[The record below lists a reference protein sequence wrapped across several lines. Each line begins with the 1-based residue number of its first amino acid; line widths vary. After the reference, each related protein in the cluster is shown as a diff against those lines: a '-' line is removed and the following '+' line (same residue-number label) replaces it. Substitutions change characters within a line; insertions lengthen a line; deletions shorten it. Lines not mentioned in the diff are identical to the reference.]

1 VEVTTQTNIGLDFG
15 ILNNR
20 LTGTVDFFRKVS
32 DNILLEINTVDP
44 VEPAPKTWKNIPN
57 MKINNTGWEISLNY
71 NSNPNKA
78 FTYSVGGNASL
89 LKMR

>member
-1 VEVTTQTNIGLDFG
+1 
-15 ILNNR
+15 
-20 LTGTVDFFRKVS
+20 
-32 DNILLEINTVDP
+32 
-44 VEPAPKTWKNIPN
+44 